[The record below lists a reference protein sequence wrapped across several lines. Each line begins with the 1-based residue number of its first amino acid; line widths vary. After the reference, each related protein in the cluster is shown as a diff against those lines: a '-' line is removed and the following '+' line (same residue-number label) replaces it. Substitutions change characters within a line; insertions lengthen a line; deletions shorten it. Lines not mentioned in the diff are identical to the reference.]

1 MEAKEAPKKYAPKFR
16 KLADIRPGEH
26 GYNVYVKV
34 IEAEVSVAKKQDQ
47 SDLKIAQAKV
57 GDETA
62 VIKVRVVG
70 EYADLFKVGSILA
83 IRNGKSEVFQENHR
97 LELDRWGKITLETG
111 YKIDTVNDKHDM
123 SATLYETKLVMK
135 KEAKK

>member
-1 MEAKEAPKKYAPKFR
+1 M
-16 KLADIRPGEH
+16 
-26 GYNVYVKV
+26 
-34 IEAEVSVAKKQDQ
+34 
-47 SDLKIAQAKV
+47 KIAQAKV